1 MIKNKP
7 MFERIRKSKTIKLI
21 MAFTAINLLAQ
32 IAFPSVAMALTAGSA
47 SPEFASFEPVA
58 TTDMVNDFTGD
69 FTYNLPVL
77 SVPGPDGGGYSM
89 SLSYHSGGSSEEE
102 ASWVGHGWT
111 LNPGAINRQKRGY
124 ADDFNGNPVIKYNK
138 QYPSWTHTTGFNVNM
153 EFNSSDDE
161 SDTEGEDSE
170 GGVSVKAF
178 DFLNIPLVSPEDD
191 DGSSDDESSIQPTVS
206 FSKSIRY
213 NNYSGFALTTGFG
226 AGVKGMGSLSMNR
239 TGGESTL
246 GFTVD
251 INPIMALAKAK
262 NKLLKKRANELNKKW
277 SESTTKS
284 DKLTNKAYNAGIRA
298 DKSSQSKNGFARNSA
313 DKYSAW
319 SFNAPSI
326 PYSVAYNSGRS
337 YNFSMSLG
345 VEAFTIGLQ
354 VGLQGN
360 MNFQANIPATT
371 VKAFGYMHNPDK
383 VSYYNPFVGEEYD
396 DAKNIETGVEN
407 TIGFTES
414 DYQIEKESTFDKHD
428 KNLGIPFNNADVFTA
443 TGSGVVGGFK
453 FYHEKI
459 GHFYPT
465 FVTNKQKIIQAGVE
479 VAVGQTIAVGLD
491 AGLGFQETKVQ
502 DWREIEEGSVY
513 DNYDNSKVYMAFNG
527 DMGGQVD
534 YSGEGLIHATV
545 GGGYMNRKLDLD
557 QFNTHPTYPL
567 NTTTNTELD
576 TDNDRKTSRV
586 KHLDKNSDG
595 LLDCIEVTNKDG
607 NVSVYGK
614 PVYTKNE
621 LELTVG
627 LTETLQNGSPLNQG
641 YTVNHTAIA
650 PLAEKTA
657 VGQFSETP
665 YASTFLLTENR
676 TFDYVDVNGNGADDA
691 DFGGWTK
698 FSYRDVHENYI
709 YRAPYTGVIYNEG
722 RMIDGNDQSGSYST
736 GQKQVKYLST
746 IETKTHI
753 AFFVTNKTLI
763 TDFENDYSALNLNG
777 SGEVRTDGLDASPYG
792 APNSK
797 GTHHLEKLERIVLYA
812 KNDLS
817 KPISTTYFQY
827 DYSLCKGIPNTLN
840 AANGKLTLKKVWT
853 ESGGTIKSKIAP
865 YQFEYNYHIYTE
877 TAITNKYTNINDG
890 FNLLASIDQ
899 NPLYNEGLLDPWGS
913 YCLDGANRFHNRQPW
928 VDQKPQPATFDPAAW
943 QLKQIKLPSGGEIH
957 VQYEQKDYRYVQDK
971 EAMGMVNLLAGGN
984 LAKNGYK
991 SGKYLTLTPPITTK
1005 PENRYYIDLAAIG
1018 VLNTDVTA
1026 YKAMLEN
1033 YFVARKNKLYFK
1045 MLYSYTGATIP
1056 NLNEHRYDVDY
1067 ITGYCAVNEVGIE
1080 GNQIYFELGELESDG
1095 KGKKD
1100 KTLPR
1105 YVGYQKFLTSAH
1117 RNLGWNARN
1126 VDIDDEV
1133 MLDKAYNNS
1142 GLTENEIRSKA
1153 RDLLKDNTFNYFT
1166 DWTGGLV
1173 KNKSIQEVCENYN
1186 HTLSYFK
1193 IPLYNAK
1200 KGGGIRVKRLLSY
1213 DPGIETGDA
1222 MIYGSEYIYKNTDGL
1237 SSGVATNEPQTIR
1250 EENALVGILERNKQ
1264 SGWDKTFNGRD
1275 SKQYEGPLGESLMPG
1290 AQVVYERVI
1299 IKNIHSGRTTTGYA
1313 VNNYHT
1319 VKDFPMTVEF
1329 SELSKEGNDPTYK
1342 KYNLSLPLGMLN
1354 INHNKAWVTQG
1365 YLFKLNDMNGK
1376 PESQAT
1382 YAGNYSP
1389 ATFKEAAYTSKTT
1402 YSYTSPGSP
1411 VETLVYDP
1419 STQDFTAGSLRL
1431 GQEEDLTMYRSRVR
1445 DVTNDF
1451 SLELDIN
1458 FLIQWPPAVTLG
1470 FGLSYAYTQNE
1481 LSQHVT
1487 SKVLRQKSLLI
1498 STTTTTDGVTQITKN
1513 IAFDK
1518 NTGDPVLTQTFDG
1531 YMDPN
1536 EKIHTEKTGT
1546 STHDGHYYALN
1557 IPASW
1562 IYKEM
1567 GQKNAD
1573 RVSTIDDNYSNQLT
1587 ASVGNI
1593 VTYGED
1599 IMSKFVNVSGVLKW
1613 NPNNDKLNK
1622 VVNSSATVY
1631 QKNWF
1636 SPSHPNATKLNA
1648 HYYPLRTYVYRDQVD
1663 NANGTDKI
1671 YGGGIIFSSFDF
1683 FNDWATA
1690 NTANSTI
1697 GKWYSASEIKK
1708 YSENG
1713 YPIEEQD
1720 VLGIYSAAKFGYTST
1735 LPILVAQNAQN
1746 NQVHFIDFELS
1757 NNDLDNDLMDDF
1769 SIYNLEAHSGRGSF
1783 NLSGEPQQVFVS
1795 GYNFDANTKARGVSI
1810 KLWLKSSLSNN
1821 PTSPNYNMKNPMP
1834 NLTALIDNQVYNFK
1848 RVAQTGNW
1856 SLYTADIKAFN
1867 SLADGVYDI
1876 QLGYNF
1882 MGIGEQVLIDDFRI
1896 QPLDAVMNCT
1906 VYNKDNKVSAQFD
1919 DQHFGVYYEYN
1930 NKEQLVRKSIETERG
1945 LKTLQEQQY
1954 NTPLIFRQ

>member
-32 IAFPSVAMALTAGSA
+32 IVFPSVAMALTAGSS
-47 SPEFASFEPVA
+47 SPEFSSFEPVA

-124 ADDFNGNPVIKYNK
+124 ADDFNGKDVIKYNK
-138 QYPSWTHTTGFNVNM
+138 QYPNWTHTTGFNINM
-153 EFNSSDDE
+153 EYNSNDDE
-161 SDTEGEDSE
+161 DDNKGNESEDS
-170 GGVSVKAF
+170 GGSVSVKAVN
-178 DFLNIPLVSPEDD
+178 FLGIPILSPPD
-191 DGSSDDESSIQPTVS
+191 DGGDHDGDGDNDESLIQPSVS

-226 AGVKGMGSLSMNR
+226 AGVKGMGSLNMNR
-239 TGGESTL
+239 TGGETTFGVS
-246 GFTVD
+246 
-251 INPIMALAKAK
+251 INPLAILSAV
-262 NKLLKKRANELNKKW
+262 ANKKKKVSKDEEQKSTPE
-277 SESTTKS
+277 SEPTKFQNIVNGISRLTGSLSRATKGNLSIPTTY
-284 DKLTNKAYNAGIRA
+284 T
-298 DKSSQSKNGFARNSA
+298 ARS
-313 DKYSAW
+313 YSA
-319 SFNAPSI
+319 PTI

-360 MNFQANIPATT
+360 MNYQANIPATT
-371 VKAFGYMHNPDK
+371 VNAYGYM
-383 VSYYNPFVGEEYD
+383 YNPSLSNYTPLEYS
-396 DAKNIETGVEN
+396 NGVYIPEA
-407 TIGFTES
+407 
-414 DYQIEKESTFDKHD
+414 DYQIEKESTFNKHD
-428 KNLGIPFNNADVFTA
+428 KNLGIPFNTADVFTA

-459 GHFYPT
+459 GHFYPP
-465 FVTNKQKIIQAGVE
+465 FVVNKQKIIQTGVE

-491 AGLGFQETKVQ
+491 AGIGFQETKVQ
-502 DWREIEEGSVY
+502 DWREINQGAAF

-534 YSGEGLIHATV
+534 YSGEGLIHATI
-545 GGGYMNRKLDLD
+545 GGGYMNRKLELNN
-557 QFNTHPTYPL
+557 FNGD
-567 NTTTNTELD
+567 NTKLD
-576 TDNDRKTSRV
+576 TENDRKTSRV
-586 KHLDKNSDG
+586 EYFSDGNG
-595 LLDCIEVTNKDG
+595 LLDKIVVTNKEG

-627 LTETLQNGSPLNQG
+627 LTETLQNGSPMNQG
-641 YTVNHTAIA
+641 YTVSHTAKTN
-650 PLAEKTA
+650 PLEEKTA
-657 VGQFSETP
+657 VGQFSGTA

-676 TFDYVDVNGNGADDA
+676 TFDYVDVNGNGADEA

-753 AFFVTNKTLI
+753 AFFVTN
-763 TDFENDYSALNLNG
+763 NSNHSYSNGVNSVALSG
-777 SGEVRTDGLDASPYG
+777 SGEVRTDGLDAQQDG

-797 GTHHLEKLERIVLYA
+797 GTNHLEKLERIVLYA

-827 DYSLCKGIPNTLN
+827 DYSLCKGIPNTSD

-865 YQFEYNYHIYTE
+865 YQFEYNYHIYVE
-877 TAITNKYTNINDG
+877 NAITSKYPTINDG
-890 FNLLASIDQ
+890 YIYTYNPTNNEEDPQ
-899 NPLYNEGLLDPWGS
+899 NPMYKEGLLDPWGS
-913 YCLDGANRFHNRQPW
+913 YRLEGWNRFHNKQPW
-928 VDQKPQPATFDPAAW
+928 VDQKTQPSSFDPAAW

-957 VQYEQKDYRYVQDK
+957 VQYEQKDYRFVQDK
-971 EAMGMVNLLAGGN
+971 EAMGMASLLTGGI
-984 LAKNGYK
+984 LAKNGYR
-991 SGKYLTLTPPITTK
+991 SGTDDNGN
-1005 PENRYYIDLAAIG
+1005 PENRYYIDIASIG
-1018 VLNTDVTA
+1018 VLSTDVTA
-1026 YKAMLEN
+1026 YKSMLES

-1067 ITGYCAVNEVGIE
+1067 VTGYCAVNEIGIE

-1095 KGKKD
+1095 EGKKD

-1126 VDIDDEV
+1126 VDADDEN
-1133 MLDKAYNNS
+1133 MLNAAYNGNIQS
-1142 GLTENEIRSKA
+1142 YAK
-1153 RDLLKDNTFNYFT
+1153 DLLKDNTFNYFT

-1173 KNKSIQEVCENYN
+1173 KNKSIQEVCKNYN

-1213 DPGIETGDA
+1213 DPGIAGETGDA

-1275 SKQYEGPLGESLMPG
+1275 SKQYEGPLGESLLPG

-1329 SELSKEGNDPTYK
+1329 SELSKEGDDPTYK

-1354 INHNKAWVTQG
+1354 LSYNKAWVTQG

-1411 VETLVYDP
+1411 VETLVFDP
-1419 STQDFTAGSLRL
+1419 STQDFTTGSLRL

-1567 GQKNAD
+1567 GQQ
-1573 RVSTIDDNYSNQLT
+1573 DDANPGYSNQLT

-1593 VTYGED
+1593 VTYGSA
-1599 IMSKFVNVSGVLKW
+1599 ITIAGLNSGTIS
-1613 NPNNDKLNK
+1613 D
-1622 VVNSSATVY
+1622 VVNASATVY
-1631 QKNWF
+1631 KKNWF
-1636 SPSHPNATKLNA
+1636 TGLGLPQETELNK
-1648 HYYPLRTYVYRDQVD
+1648 HYYPHRTYVYRDQVR
-1663 NANGTDKI
+1663 NANATSHKI
-1671 YGGGIIFSSFDF
+1671 YSGGIVADPLEIFPWLDNYGNP
-1683 FNDWATA
+1683 NDYTGIPS
-1690 NTANSTI
+1690 NNYSKV
-1697 GKWYSASEIKK
+1697 GNHWYSASEIKK

-1783 NLSGEPQQVFVS
+1783 NLSGGPQQVFVS

-1810 KLWLKSSLSNN
+1810 KLWLKSSLNNN

-1954 NTPLIFRQ
+1954 NTPLIYRQ

>member
-138 QYPSWTHTTGFNVNM
+138 QYPNWTHTTGFNVNM

-170 GGVSVKAF
+170 GGVSGKASE
-178 DFLNIPLVSPEDD
+178 FLEIPLESPGDD
-191 DGSSDDESSIQPTVS
+191 DEGSSDDESSIQPTVS

-226 AGVKGMGSLSMNR
+226 AGVKGMGSLNMNR

-246 GFTVD
+246 GVN
-251 INPIMALAKAK
+251 INPIGILKATRKKKEENNTNQANK
-262 NKLLKKRANELNKKW
+262 NMPEKGDSKKVLFQKFLKRSVDK
-277 SESTTKS
+277 TKS
-284 DKLTNKAYNAGIRA
+284 MNRITP
-298 DKSSQSKNGFARNSA
+298 SS
-313 DKYSAW
+313 YSTW

-371 VKAFGYMHNPDK
+371 VNAFGYMHNPDLAN
-383 VSYYNPFVGEEYD
+383 YIAIEGEEYPHSID
-396 DAKNIETGVEN
+396 IPEA
-407 TIGFTES
+407 

-502 DWREIEEGSVY
+502 DWREIEEGSDY
-513 DNYDNSKVYMAFNG
+513 DNYDNTKVYMAFNG

-557 QFNTHPTYPL
+557 QFDDQK
-567 NTTTNTELD
+567 TELD

-614 PVYTKNE
+614 PVYTGDE

-627 LTETLQNGSPLNQG
+627 LTETLYNGSPLNQG
-641 YTVNHTAIA
+641 YTVNHTAKAI
-650 PLAEKTA
+650 PLEEKTA
-657 VGQFSETP
+657 VGQHSVSP

-676 TFDYVDVNGNGADDA
+676 TFDYIDVNGNGADEE

-698 FSYRDVHENYI
+698 FGYRDVHENYR

-736 GQKQVKYLST
+736 GLKQVKYLST

-753 AFFVTNKTLI
+753 AFFVTNNTSNVN
-763 TDFENDYSALNLNG
+763 DFPNYPGLDLDG
-777 SGEVRTDGLDASPYG
+777 SYVKSGSSVDLRTDGLDAQQNG

-797 GTHHLEKLERIVLYA
+797 GTNHLEKLERIVLYA

-827 DYSLCKGIPNTLN
+827 DYSLCKGIPNTSN

-890 FNLLASIDQ
+890 FNLLASTDQ

-928 VDQKPQPATFDPAAW
+928 VDQKPQPASFDPAAW

-971 EAMGMVNLLAGGN
+971 EAMGMVSLLAGGN

-991 SGKYLTLTPPITTK
+991 SGKYLTLTPPITAK

-1026 YKAMLEN
+1026 YKSMLES

-1045 MLYSYTGATIP
+1045 MLYSYTGATVP
-1056 NLNEHRYDVDY
+1056 NLNTHRYDVDY

-1133 MLDKAYNNS
+1133 MLDKAYDNS

-1173 KNKSIQEVCENYN
+1173 KNKSIKEVCENYN

-1275 SKQYEGPLGESLMPG
+1275 SKQYEGPLGESLLPG

-1389 ATFKEAAYTSKTT
+1389 VTFKEAAYTSKTT

-1411 VETLVYDP
+1411 VETLIYDP
-1419 STQDFTAGSLRL
+1419 STQDFTTGSLRL

-1562 IYKEM
+1562 IYTEM
-1567 GQKNAD
+1567 GQQ
-1573 RVSTIDDNYSNQLT
+1573 DDVNPSYSNQLT

-1593 VTYGED
+1593 VTYGSP
-1599 IMSKFVNVSGVLKW
+1599 ITSTGSITN
-1613 NPNNDKLNK
+1613 
-1622 VVNSSATVY
+1622 VVNASATVY
-1631 QKNWF
+1631 KKNWF
-1636 SPSHPNATKLNA
+1636 TGLGLPQETELNK
-1648 HYYPLRTYVYRDQVD
+1648 HYYPHRTYVYRDQVD
-1663 NANGTDKI
+1663 NANGIDKI
-1671 YGGGIIFSSFDF
+1671 YGGGIIADPLEF
-1683 FNDWATA
+1683 FPWLASGVPLDYTGIPSNNYSKVGDH
-1690 NTANSTI
+1690 
-1697 GKWYSASEIKK
+1697 WYSASEIKK

-1757 NNDLDNDLMDDF
+1757 NPQGF
-1769 SIYNLEAHSGRGSF
+1769 GTPYTVEAHSGRGSF
-1783 NLSGEPQQVFVS
+1783 NLSGTPHQVFVS